1 VKKVYKALI
10 DFIEVH
16 LSVIFFLLLFL
27 SMIGQVFMRYVLN
40 NPSPALYEISS
51 YSFVWVTLLSAAY
64 AKKLN
69 KHIRFNI
76 VIEKFSRKMQ
86 IIIEMI
92 FDFIIIFTFVISLY
106 PVISQAF
113 WYKIIK
119 SQVLQI
125 PWTYLIICLPLFM
138 ILIIIHSIE
147 GIIKNINELKKLKNL
162 EEK

>member
-1 VKKVYKALI
+1 MRRVYRILI

-16 LSVIFFLLLFL
+16 LSVIFFVILFA

-40 NPSPALYEISS
+40 NPSPELYEIMS

-64 AKKLN
+64 AKRLN

-76 VIEKFSRKMQ
+76 VLEKLPLKAQ
-86 IIIEMI
+86 LIIEII
-92 FDFIIIFTFVISLY
+92 FDALVIFTFAISLY

-125 PWTYLIICLPLFM
+125 PWTYLIICLPMFM
-138 ILIIIHSIE
+138 ILIILHNIESIV
-147 GIIKNINELKKLKNL
+147 KNINRLKQR